1 MCAVRKSRSLLL
13 LPSTHPYSWIIKK
26 NIDPISSFQPSR
38 HTYDHQRIHIYFL
51 LHLANNLNFSE
62 VEWIA
67 WQKKNVYTWIDKEED
82 DDEVQ
87 CAPFKRPHTSIA
99 GLDAR
104 KRSESVFWPH
114 AWWAHDLFFLM
125 FVIFVH
131 AHYSRCART
140 RAERETMFI
149 CMYVFLGV
157 GQIKLISCAYI
168 QEPRVFGEAPV
179 CIVNALYA
187 RFGWVQYSGQMWF
200 YFFVYFIVPGNAFW
214 I

>member
-67 WQKKNVYTWIDKEED
+67 WQKKNVYAWIDKEED

-104 KRSESVFWPH
+104 KRSESVFWPPCVVG
-114 AWWAHDLFFLM
+114 ARFIFFNVCYFRACTLFTLRSYSSWERDDVYMYVCLFGCWTDQINFLC
-125 FVIFVH
+125 I
-131 AHYSRCART
+131 YT
-140 RAERETMFI
+140 RAPCVRRGASVHCECLIRP
-149 CMYVFLGV
+149 VRV
-157 GQIKLISCAYI
+157 GT
-168 QEPRVFGEAPV
+168 V
-179 CIVNALYA
+179 
-187 RFGWVQYSGQMWF
+187 
-200 YFFVYFIVPGNAFW
+200 
-214 I
+214 